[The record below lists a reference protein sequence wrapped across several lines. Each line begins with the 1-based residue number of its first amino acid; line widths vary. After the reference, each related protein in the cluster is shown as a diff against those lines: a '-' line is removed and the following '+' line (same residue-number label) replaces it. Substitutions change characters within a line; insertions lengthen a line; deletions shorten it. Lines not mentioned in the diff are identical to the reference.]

1 MQNCKKNVEKSEKK
15 WSDRICWGLAGKK
28 TGGGSANGERGI
40 PGRQKVAHGSNVPA
54 LTSHASPNPRSKS
67 GYEPERRVIKKD
79 GPEARA
85 RAEDDLELDY
95 EIRRKRVVR
104 ATILFLLPVNLAYC
118 KWKKKEKNNE

>member
-1 MQNCKKNVEKSEKK
+1 MLTES
-15 WSDRICWGLAGKK
+15 G
-28 TGGGSANGERGI
+28 GI

-79 GPEARA
+79 RPEAET

-95 EIRRKRVVR
+95 ER
-104 ATILFLLPVNLAYC
+104 N
-118 KWKKKEKNNE
+118 KKKKSRAYYDSFFCACKSSILSVENIKKGAKNGNKKISSYRRD

>member
-1 MQNCKKNVEKSEKK
+1 MQNCKKNAEKSEKK
-15 WSDRICWGLAGKK
+15 WSDRICWGLQ
-28 TGGGSANGERGI
+28 ERKPEAEVLTESGGI

-79 GPEARA
+79 RPEAET

-95 EIRRKRVVR
+95 ER
-104 ATILFLLPVNLAYC
+104 N
-118 KWKKKEKNNE
+118 KKKKSRAYYDSFFCCL

>member
-1 MQNCKKNVEKSEKK
+1 MQNCKKNAEKSEKK

-28 TGGGSANGERGI
+28 SGGGSANGERGN
-40 PGRQKVAHGSNVPA
+40 PRPTKSRPRVKCSCSNFAREP
-54 LTSHASPNPRSKS
+54 SPRSKS

-104 ATILFLLPVNLAYC
+104 ATILFFVAC
-118 KWKKKEKNNE
+118 KSGIL

>member
-1 MQNCKKNVEKSEKK
+1 MQNCKKNAEKSEKK

-28 TGGGSANGERGI
+28 TGGGSANGERGN
-40 PGRQKVAHGSNVPA
+40 PRPTKVAHGSNVPA

-79 GPEARA
+79 RPEAET

-95 EIRRKRVVR
+95 ER
-104 ATILFLLPVNLAYC
+104 N
-118 KWKKKEKNNE
+118 KKKKSRAYYDSFFCCL

>member
-1 MQNCKKNVEKSEKK
+1 MLTES
-15 WSDRICWGLAGKK
+15 G
-28 TGGGSANGERGI
+28 GI

-79 GPEARA
+79 RPEAET
-85 RAEDDLELDY
+85 RAEDDWSWIMK

-104 ATILFLLPVNLAYC
+104 TTILFFVAC
-118 KWKKKEKNNE
+118 KSGIL